1 MPDQNGYTPLHW
13 ACLSGSYQAVRYL
26 LSHKADVNSKTS
38 SNEATP
44 LILALRDMEETREP
58 RIIHKLLLYGA
69 DTQLKVSS
77 SWL

>member
-26 LSHKADVNSKTS
+26 LSHKADVNAKTS

-58 RIIHKLLLYGA
+58 RIIHKLILYGA

-77 SWL
+77 SWV

>member
-13 ACLSGSYQAVRYL
+13 ASLSGSYQALRYL
-26 LSHKADVNSKTS
+26 LAHKADVNTKTA

-58 RIIHKLLLYGA
+58 RIIHKLILYGA

-77 SWL
+77 